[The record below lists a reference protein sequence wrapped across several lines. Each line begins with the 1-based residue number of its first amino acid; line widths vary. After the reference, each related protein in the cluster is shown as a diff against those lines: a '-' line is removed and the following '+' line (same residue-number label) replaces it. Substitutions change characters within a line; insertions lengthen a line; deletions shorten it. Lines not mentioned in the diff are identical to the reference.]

1 MQGWRSQHAN
11 QGTGVHVQ
19 TFKVRSPGADSMLW
33 LAFHKLD
40 EAWDDDKEQTMI
52 DYFFM

>member
-1 MQGWRSQHAN
+1 MPRRRDGAPNMSIKVR
-11 QGTGVHVQ
+11 GY
-19 TFKVRSPGADSMLW
+19 TFKRLRFADSMLW

-52 DYFFM
+52 DYFSM